1 MCRWRKTKAKI
12 KLRHHQAAKL
22 NSSGSCWENTEFID
36 NNLNWPEPESWSI
49 WELQTLLWFVAEIL
63 SKRIYLLCF
72 ITHQAFSSVIDL
84 SLRPK
89 VTDGIK
95 PTCDK
100 ASCFQSISNI
110 VSQNKMTKTFFQPIF
125 CIATLPKVL
134 ILFSFLLLNNY
145 SMSATCIRGLWARKM
160 FHC

>member
-1 MCRWRKTKAKI
+1 MSKI
-12 KLRHHQAAKL
+12 YYQKFSL
-22 NSSGSCWENTEFID
+22 SSK
-36 NNLNWPEPESWSI
+36 
-49 WELQTLLWFVAEIL
+49 LQTLIECVALRPLNTYIFFVL
-63 SKRIYLLCF
+63 TRIPSTF
-72 ITHQAFSSVIDL
+72 ITHQAFSIVIDL

-145 SMSATCIRGLWARKM
+145 SMSATCIRGL
-160 FHC
+160 